1 MRYVGLRIQ
10 IMKASAAVY
19 QTESLFSICS
29 EGTGV
34 SDTGDGDGSS
44 CEAGSGYCIRN
55 GMLAEIL
62 SANRAEVLNLILTEY
77 DEQSHIA
84 SEKEISYAEGIEKG
98 INQSEERQSM
108 LFKKMKADGRIA
120 DYFKGME
127 DRDYLHTLYEEFDLM

>member
-1 MRYVGLRIQ
+1 MA
-10 IMKASAAVY
+10 MEAAVK
-19 QTESLFSICS
+19 QA
-29 EGTGV
+29 V
-34 SDTGDGDGSS
+34 DD
-44 CEAGSGYCIRN
+44 CIRN

-84 SEKEISYAEGIEKG
+84 SEKEISYAEGEEKGIEKGIKKGIEKG

-108 LFKKMKADGRIA
+108 LFKKMKADGRIE
-120 DYFKGME
+120 DYLKGME

>member
-1 MRYVGLRIQ
+1 ME
-10 IMKASAAVY
+10 AAVN
-19 QTESLFSICS
+19 QA
-29 EGTGV
+29 V
-34 SDTGDGDGSS
+34 DD
-44 CEAGSGYCIRN
+44 CIRN

-62 SANRAEVLNLILTEY
+62 SANKAEVLNLILTEY

-127 DRDYLHTLYEEFDLM
+127 DRDYLHMLYEEFDLM